1 MSPGRRKKGPHPASR
16 EATSAQRTRD
26 LSPADPS
33 FASLEQAYRRLDH
46 LYEIS
51 KLFASFE
58 SVAESFDPALGIL
71 AKSLPLRSA
80 VLIETEN
87 GQSKMIVWPS
97 ELQDSERLRAV
108 KDHAEASYA
117 YLVGAKST
125 EALGLS
131 EQPGKTL
138 LPWQARIEGDDGKRF
153 IVIPLVVAQRSL
165 FGALQL
171 EGAFSLDKKD
181 LIFVNAIANQLA
193 IALERDRA
201 WRKDIT
207 RREDAE
213 EEREQAKARGAVAD
227 RERIVAESSS
237 DRYEAL
243 ARENAQLYKQAQVAV
258 REREQ
263 ILRVVSHDLK
273 NPLSTIIMTTGA
285 LAPKETAA
293 RPRTELPVPL
303 GVERIQ
309 RAAERMMRLIE
320 DLLDFASIERGHLS
334 IKRQPN
340 DPATLVHETLASFE
354 RIAQEHQLKMTGE
367 VEPGLP
373 LIFCDK
379 DRILQVL
386 SNLVGNATKV
396 TAEGGS
402 ITLSV
407 EARARECVFAVAD
420 TGPGIQREDLKHLFD
435 RYWRSNEARYEGLGL
450 GLSIASGIIDEH
462 GGRLWVESEW
472 GHGAT
477 FRFTVPLAKDVGTA
491 TAP

>member
-1 MSPGRRKKGPHPASR
+1 MNSGRRKNGRPPDSR
-16 EATSAQRTRD
+16 AETGGQRTRD
-26 LSPADPS
+26 PPPADPS
-33 FASLEQAYRRLDH
+33 FASLEQAYRRLEH

-58 SVAESFDPALGIL
+58 SVAESFDPALGIV

-80 VLIETEN
+80 ILIETEN
-87 GQSKMIVWPS
+87 GQSRMIVWPS
-97 ELQDSERLRAV
+97 ELQDSERLQAV
-108 KDHAEASYA
+108 KEHAEASYA
-117 YLVGAKST
+117 YLAGAKST
-125 EALGLS
+125 ESLGIM

-138 LPWQARIEGDDGKRF
+138 LPWQALLEGDEEKRF
-153 IVIPLVVAQRSL
+153 IVIPLVVAQHSL

-171 EGAFSLDKKD
+171 EGALSLDKTD

-213 EEREQAKARGAVAD
+213 EERAQAEARGAASD
-227 RERIVAESSS
+227 RERLVAESSS

-243 ARENAQLYKQAQVAV
+243 ASENARLYKEAQAAV
-258 REREQ
+258 RVREQ
-263 ILRVVSHDLK
+263 ILKVVSHDLK
-273 NPLSTIIMTTGA
+273 TPLSTIIMTAGA
-285 LAPKETAA
+285 LSQQGAA
-293 RPRTELPVPL
+293 ERRRVELPVPQ

-309 RAAERMMRLIE
+309 RAADRMMRLIG

-334 IKRQPN
+334 IKRQPH
-340 DPATLVHETLASFE
+340 DAGVLVNETLASFE
-354 RIAQEHQLKMTGE
+354 RVAQEQRLTLSAD
-367 VEPGLP
+367 VAPGLP

-402 ITLSV
+402 ITLTTR
-407 EARARECVFAVAD
+407 ARERECVFSVAD
-420 TGPGIQREDLKHLFD
+420 TGPGIREEDIKHLFD
-435 RYWRSNEARYEGLGL
+435 RYWRGDEARYVGLGL

-477 FRFTVPLAKDVGTA
+477 FRFTVPFVENAGALA
-491 TAP
+491 PP

>member
-1 MSPGRRKKGPHPASR
+1 MSSGRRKKGPSPDSR
-16 EATSAQRTRD
+16 AATDGQRTRD
-26 LSPADPS
+26 PPLDPS
-33 FASLEQAYRRLDH
+33 LASLEQAYRRLEH

-58 SVAESFDPALGIL
+58 SVAESFDPALGIV
-71 AKSLPLRSA
+71 AKSLPLHSA

-87 GQSKMIVWPS
+87 GHSRMIIWPS
-97 ELQDSERLRAV
+97 ELRDSERLRAV
-108 KDHAEASYA
+108 KEHAEASYA

-125 EALGLS
+125 ESLGLS

-138 LPWQARIEGDDGKRF
+138 LPWQAQLGGDHEKRF
-153 IVIPLVVAQRSL
+153 IVIPLVVAQHSL

-171 EGAFSLDKKD
+171 EGALSLDKKD
-181 LIFVNAIANQLA
+181 LVFVNAIANQLA

-213 EEREQAKARGAVAD
+213 EERAEAEARGAVAD
-227 RERIVAESSS
+227 RGRLVAENSS

-243 ARENAQLYKQAQVAV
+243 ARENARLYQQAQVAV

-273 NPLSTIIMTTGA
+273 TPLSTIIMTTGA
-285 LAPKETAA
+285 LAQQGAA
-293 RPRTELPVPL
+293 AKRRTELPVPQ

-309 RAAERMMRLIE
+309 RAAEHMMRLIS
-320 DLLDFASIERGHLS
+320 DLLDFANIERGHLS

-340 DPATLVHETLASFE
+340 DAGTLVNETLASFE
-354 RIAQEHQLKMTGE
+354 RIAQEQRLTLTAE
-367 VEPGLP
+367 VAPRP
-373 LIFCDK
+373 LLILCDK

-386 SNLVGNATKV
+386 TNLVGNATKV

-402 ITLSV
+402 ITV
-407 EARARECVFAVAD
+407 TAEAREHECMFAVAD
-420 TGPGIQREDLKHLFD
+420 TGPGIRAEDLKHLFD
-435 RYWRSNEARYEGLGL
+435 RYWRSDEARYEGMGL
-450 GLSIASGIIDEH
+450 GLAISSGIIEAH
-462 GGRLWVESEW
+462 GGRIWAESDW

-477 FRFTVPLAKDVGTA
+477 FRFTVPLVEDVGTVA
-491 TAP
+491 TS

>member
-1 MSPGRRKKGPHPASR
+1 MSSGRRNKGPHPDSR
-16 EATSAQRTRD
+16 EETGGQRTRD
-26 LSPADPS
+26 PPPADPS
-33 FASLEQAYRRLDH
+33 FASLEQAYRRLEH

-58 SVAESFDPALGIL
+58 SVAKSFDPALGIL

-87 GQSKMIVWPS
+87 GRSKMIVWPS

-108 KDHAEASYA
+108 KEHAEAAYA

-125 EALGLS
+125 ESLGLS
-131 EQPGKTL
+131 EQPGETL
-138 LPWQARIEGDDGKRF
+138 LPWQEKLEGNEEKRF
-153 IVIPLVVAQRSL
+153 IVIPLVVAQHSL

-171 EGAFSLDKKD
+171 EGAMSLDKKD

-201 WRKDIT
+201 WRRDIT
-207 RREDAE
+207 RRENAE
-213 EEREQAKARGAVAD
+213 EERSQAETRGAAAD
-227 RERIVAESSS
+227 RDRLVAESSS
-237 DRYEAL
+237 DKYEAL

-263 ILRVVSHDLK
+263 ILGVVSHDLK
-273 NPLSTIIMTTGA
+273 NPLSTIIMTAGA
-285 LAPKETAA
+285 LTQQGATA
-293 RPRTELPVPL
+293 RRRTELPVPL

-309 RAAERMMRLIE
+309 RAAERMMRLID
-320 DLLDFASIERGHLS
+320 DLLDFVNIERGHLS

-340 DPATLVHETLASFE
+340 DAGALVNETLASFE
-354 RIAQEHQLKMTGE
+354 RVAQEHLLTMTAE
-367 VEPGLP
+367 VEPRLP
-373 LIFCDK
+373 PILCDSV
-379 DRILQVL
+379 RILQVL

-407 EARARECVFAVAD
+407 EARLHECMFAVAD
-420 TGPGIQREDLKHLFD
+420 DGPGIRREDLKHLFD
-435 RYWRSNEARYEGLGL
+435 RYWRSGETRYEGTGL
-450 GLSIASGIIDEH
+450 GLAIASGIVEAH
-462 GGRLWVESEW
+462 GGRIWVESEW

-477 FRFTVPLAKDVGTA
+477 FRFTVPFAEDVGVAA
-491 TAP
+491 TP

>member
-1 MSPGRRKKGPHPASR
+1 MNSGRRKKGSPPDSR
-16 EATSAQRTRD
+16 EETGGQRPRD
-26 LSPADPS
+26 PPPTDPA
-33 FASLEQAYRRLDH
+33 FESLEQAYRRLDH

-58 SVAESFDPALGIL
+58 SVTESFDPALGIV

-80 VLIETEN
+80 ILIQTEN
-87 GQSKMIVWPS
+87 GQSRMIVWPS

-108 KDHAEASYA
+108 KEHAEASYA

-125 EALGLS
+125 ESLGLS

-138 LPWQARIEGDDGKRF
+138 LPPQEQLEGDEEKRF
-153 IVIPLVVAQRSL
+153 IVIPLVVAQHSL

-171 EGAFSLDKKD
+171 EGAFSLEKKD
-181 LIFVNAIANQLA
+181 LVFVNAIANQLA

-213 EEREQAKARGAVAD
+213 EERARAEARGAVAD
-227 RERIVAESSS
+227 RGRLVAESSS
-237 DRYEAL
+237 EKYEAL

-258 REREQ
+258 KEREQ

-273 NPLSTIIMTTGA
+273 SPLSTILMTTGA
-285 LAPKETAA
+285 LAPPGAGG
-293 RPRTELPVPL
+293 RRRTELPVPK
-303 GVERIQ
+303 GIERIQ

-340 DPATLVHETLASFE
+340 DAASLVNETLASFE
-354 RIAQEHQLKMTGE
+354 RVAQEQRLKMTAE
-367 VEPGLP
+367 VEPSLP
-373 LIFCDK
+373 PIYCDK

-386 SNLVGNATKV
+386 SNLVGNATKI

-402 ITLSV
+402 ITLTV
-407 EARARECVFAVAD
+407 EARARECVFTVTD
-420 TGPGIQREDLKHLFD
+420 TGPGIRREDLKHLFD
-435 RYWRSNEARYEGLGL
+435 RYWRSDEARYEGLGL
-450 GLSIASGIIDEH
+450 GLAISSGIIDEH
-462 GGRLWVESEW
+462 GGRIWVESER

-477 FRFTVPLAKDVGTA
+477 FRFTVPLVGDAGTVA
-491 TAP
+491 TP